1 MRVARAAKFP
11 PNRWYPLLKRLGA
24 DALAS
29 PTARDLQN
37 ADLTNEEISSLLDK
51 DLDTRLDGEFK
62 AARHHGWALLCPDDP
77 RYPPLLELVA
87 VPPPVLTVRGV
98 VDSLSLPS
106 LSVVGTR
113 RPNPYGE
120 GATVQLVGPLAAAGI
135 AIVSGLALGI
145 DGKAHATALAAG
157 GVTVAVCG
165 CGLDRVYPEKHH
177 ELAREIVKRGALVS
191 EFSPSMPP
199 LPENF
204 PQRNRIIAGLSH
216 AVLVVQAAAQSGSLH
231 TANDAA
237 NEGRPVLVVPG
248 RIGERISDG
257 ALKLI
262 RDGGIMVRSPEDILE
277 EIPALAAAVRGRM
290 VTIAAGSGDDL
301 PATASGTA
309 RKVFDTI
316 PQSDEIALD
325 DLLDNCVLSTEAVL
339 EGLFELELA
348 GIVEA
353 LAGSRYRRTTSMQ
366 RYPKGS

>member
-1 MRVARAAKFP
+1 MARAAKFP

-24 DALAS
+24 EALAA
-29 PTARDLQN
+29 PTASALKQ
-37 ADLTNEEISSLLDK
+37 AELTGDEISGLLDR

-62 AARHHGWALLCPDDP
+62 AARYHGWTLLCPDDE
-77 RYPPLLELVA
+77 RYPTLLKLVA
-87 VPPPVLTVRGV
+87 VPPPVLTVRGA
-98 VDSLSLPS
+98 VDSLLLPS
-106 LSVVGTR
+106 LSVVGAR

-120 GATVQLVGPLAAAGI
+120 SATAHLVQPLAAAGI

-145 DGKAHATALAAG
+145 DGKAHASALAVD

-165 CGLDRVYPEKHH
+165 CGLERVYPERHV
-177 ELAREIVKRGALVS
+177 ELANEIVKRGALVS
-191 EFSPSMPP
+191 EFPPSMPP

-257 ALKLI
+257 TLKLI

-277 EIPALAAAVRGRM
+277 EIPALAKAVRGRM

-309 RKVFDTI
+309 RKVFDAI
-316 PQSDEIALD
+316 PESDEIDLD
-325 DLLDNCVLSTEAVL
+325 VLLENNLLSTEAVL

-348 GIVEA
+348 GFIEA
-353 LAGSRYRRTTSMQ
+353 LAGSRYRRRSAMQ
-366 RYPKGS
+366 QHPTGG